1 MQAADDHEQ
10 VMRANP
16 SVITYCLKIIN
27 PNNTGGELIIN
38 DLPTKVV
45 YSSVD
50 SFKAKLC
57 EVSQQYT
64 EGYDTVFGFIAPGHG
79 FKGKQEKITTD
90 AELADMY
97 RIHKTKKRIMLW
109 LKCKP
114 VSEVRKRKEHPQ
126 DGSEAS
132 VAKRQAHDSI
142 VKIMNAVDTIVENLK
157 LKHGE
162 KYTPVQLNCWAHMIH
177 TKKHDSLDTPPS
189 KPFFGKK
196 KTADSASG
204 SGSSLSPSKRISL
217 RSECMSQLDKWHQ
230 LSKI

>member
-1 MQAADDHEQ
+1 MKE
-10 VMRANP
+10 
-16 SVITYCLKIIN
+16 
-27 PNNTGGELIIN
+27 
-38 DLPTKVV
+38 V

-57 EVSQQYT
+57 EISQQYT

-79 FKGKQEKITTD
+79 FKGKQEKVTTD
-90 AELADMY
+90 AELAYMY
-97 RIHKTKKRIMLW
+97 KTHKTKKRIMLW

-114 VSEVRKRKEHPQ
+114 VSEARKRKEPPQ

-132 VAKRQAHDSI
+132 ATMRQAHDSI
-142 VKIMNAVDTIVENLK
+142 VKIMNAVDSIVESLK

-196 KTADSASG
+196 KTAGASG
-204 SGSSLSPSKRISL
+204 SGSSLSPTKRISL

-230 LSKI
+230 LKERGVISAEQYEELQSSILNDIKKF